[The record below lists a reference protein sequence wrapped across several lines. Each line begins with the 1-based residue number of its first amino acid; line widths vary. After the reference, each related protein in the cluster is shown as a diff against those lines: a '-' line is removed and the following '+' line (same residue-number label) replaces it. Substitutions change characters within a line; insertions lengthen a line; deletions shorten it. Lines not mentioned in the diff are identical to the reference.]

1 VKADLESLTWP
12 AAKLGEAIEQ
22 LARGGGL
29 SRQKVEIPNP
39 PALALNGRLD
49 RWIAS
54 AVDAAGLEAEP
65 VEVRYGE
72 AEAFLRGAAPAI
84 VPLRFGAETRYLALA
99 DGGRRPAV
107 ISPDLTLRRVA
118 VESIASVMCRDL
130 EAPHVEAVERLLERA
145 GVRRG
150 RLARARARM
159 LAERLSQSVAQGG
172 WLIRMKPGA
181 SFWQQLKRERLPR
194 RLYTLGVA
202 YSLQYLLILTAWW
215 VLGKAALGDQLDR
228 GWLVAWALL
237 LLTAVPLRILAVR
250 AQGLFAIGAGS
261 LLKKR
266 LLYGALRLEP
276 EEVRHKGAGQMLGQ
290 VIESTAVESLA
301 LSGGFLGLVALIE
314 LAMSALVLLIG
325 AGGLFHTMLLGAW
338 VALAVAVA
346 RVYLGR
352 RREWTGARL
361 GMTNDLIE
369 RMVGHRTR
377 LAQEPRSRWHDG
389 EDQTVEHYLE
399 RSRAMDRTWVL
410 QAAMSRGWLVA
421 GVAGLAPAFIDGSG
435 TPPAIAIS
443 IGGVMLGS
451 RALQKLIAGLVSLT
465 SAAIAWGEVRLLFD
479 AATRREDEAA
489 AMELERRGQSRSEA
503 VMEAHAVT
511 FQYQGRGAPVLRGV
525 DLTIRAGDRLL
536 LRGSSGGGKS
546 TFAALL
552 SGLRAPDTGLLLL
565 GGLDHKSVGGAAW
578 RERVVAAPQF
588 HENHVLTATFAF
600 NLLMGRRW
608 PPTAKDFQ
616 EAEAI
621 CRELGLGQL
630 LERMPAGLLQMV
642 GETGW
647 QLSHGERSRLFMARA
662 LLQEAD
668 LIILDESFAAL
679 DPENLRQCLTS
690 VLGRAPTLLV
700 IAHP

>member
-1 VKADLESLTWP
+1 
-12 AAKLGEAIEQ
+12 
-22 LARGGGL
+22 
-29 SRQKVEIPNP
+29 
-39 PALALNGRLD
+39 
-49 RWIAS
+49 
-54 AVDAAGLEAEP
+54 
-65 VEVRYGE
+65 
-72 AEAFLRGAAPAI
+72 
-84 VPLRFGAETRYLALA
+84 
-99 DGGRRPAV
+99 
-107 ISPDLTLRRVA
+107 
-118 VESIASVMCRDL
+118 
-130 EAPHVEAVERLLERA
+130 
-145 GVRRG
+145 
-150 RLARARARM
+150 
-159 LAERLSQSVAQGG
+159 
-172 WLIRMKPGA
+172 
-181 SFWQQLKRERLPR
+181 
-194 RLYTLGVA
+194 
-202 YSLQYLLILTAWW
+202 
-215 VLGKAALGDQLDR
+215 
-228 GWLVAWALL
+228 
-237 LLTAVPLRILAVR
+237 
-250 AQGLFAIGAGS
+250 
-261 LLKKR
+261 
-266 LLYGALRLEP
+266 
-276 EEVRHKGAGQMLGQ
+276 
-290 VIESTAVESLA
+290 
-301 LSGGFLGLVALIE
+301 
-314 LAMSALVLLIG
+314 
-325 AGGLFHTMLLGAW
+325 MLLGAW

-511 FQYQGRGAPVLRGV
+511 FQYQGRGAPVLCGV